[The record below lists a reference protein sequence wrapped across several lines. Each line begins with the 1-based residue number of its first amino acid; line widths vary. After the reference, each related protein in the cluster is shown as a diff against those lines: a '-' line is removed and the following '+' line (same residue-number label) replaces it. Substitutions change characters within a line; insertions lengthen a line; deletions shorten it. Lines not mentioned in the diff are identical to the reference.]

1 MIYVAR
7 SKFSGVIAVDLDKL
21 SVSQILFESNGVI
34 RHVTSVF
41 EILLEMFCVSSG
53 SISPL
58 YIYVY

>member
-1 MIYVAR
+1 MIYAAR
-7 SKFSGVIAVDLDKL
+7 SKFSGGIAVDLDKL

-41 EILLEMFCVSSG
+41 KTSLEMFGVSSI

>member
-1 MIYVAR
+1 MIYAAR
-7 SKFSGVIAVDLDKL
+7 SKFSGGIAVDLDKL

-41 EILLEMFCVSSG
+41 KTLLEMFGVSSG
-53 SISPL
+53 PISPL